1 MVSSRSSENDWKG
14 TTKSL
19 FRQQL
24 LDGFCLA
31 AKPFFKIG
39 EVARLLGVKP
49 HVLRYWESEF
59 PSLKP
64 KKNPSGQRLYARAD
78 IEALTEIKNLL
89 YTDCYT
95 ISGARQLL
103 AYQYQSSQRGV
114 EEDVGGI
121 PDEPVIGLSTRGAT
135 DDSGGLA
142 ADTSVP
148 SDPQETVALLKR
160 NIHEMMALLRKSHRV

>member
-1 MVSSRSSENDWKG
+1 MVSSHSLRNDQMG
-14 TTKSL
+14 AAESL
-19 FRQQL
+19 YRQQL
-24 LDGFCLA
+24 VDGFCLA

-78 IEALTEIKNLL
+78 IEALTEIRNLL

-103 AYQYQSSQRGV
+103 AYQYQSSQRGAPEGV
-114 EEDVGGI
+114 RDI
-121 PDEPVIGLSTRGAT
+121 LDEPANGLSSRRDT
-135 DDSGGLA
+135 DDAAGLA
-142 ADTSVP
+142 AEQPVP
-148 SDPQETVALLKR
+148 SDPQATVALLKR
-160 NIHEMMALLRKSHRV
+160 NIHEMMVMLQKSHRI

>member
-1 MVSSRSSENDWKG
+1 M
-14 TTKSL
+14 
-19 FRQQL
+19 
-24 LDGFCLA
+24 A

-49 HVLRYWESEF
+49 HVLRYWETEF

-64 KKNPSGQRLYARAD
+64 RKNPSGQRLYARAD

-103 AYQYQSSQRGV
+103 AYQYQSSPRGA
-114 EEDVGGI
+114 EENVGGI
-121 PDEPVIGLSTRGAT
+121 LDEPANGLASRRDT

-142 ADTSVP
+142 ADTPVP
-148 SDPQETVALLKR
+148 SDPQATVALLKR
-160 NIHEMMALLRKSHRV
+160 NIHEMMALLRKSHRI

>member
-1 MVSSRSSENDWKG
+1 MG
-14 TTKSL
+14 ATKSL
-19 FRQQL
+19 FRQPL

-39 EVARLLGVKP
+39 EVAKLLGVKP

-64 KKNPSGQRLYARAD
+64 RKNPSGQRLYAKAD
-78 IEALTEIKNLL
+78 IETLTEIRNLL

-95 ISGARQLL
+95 ISGAKQWL
-103 AYQYQSSQRGV
+103 AYQYQSPQRATK
-114 EEDVGGI
+114 EDVR
-121 PDEPVIGLSTRGAT
+121 VILDGPENRLLSRRDT

-142 ADTSVP
+142 ANTPLP
-148 SDPQETVALLKR
+148 SDPQATVALLKR
-160 NIHEMMALLRKSHRV
+160 NIHEMMALLRKSHRI